1 MALSK
6 ASVEVMDFTFPY
18 YTETS
23 AFLYKHNAQPT
34 LESFLFIRP
43 YKWHVWL
50 CVCVLIPSISLM
62 AWVFSHMMQRIHV
75 RSKKSIIVSSFMATV
90 FNVLGVSFNNGK
102 LFNISHAI

>member
-1 MALSK
+1 MVLSK
-6 ASVEVMDFTFPY
+6 VREEVMDFTFPY

-23 AFLYKHNAQPT
+23 AFLYKRIAQPT

-43 YKWHVWL
+43 FKWQVWL
-50 CVCVLIPSISLM
+50 CMCVLIPSISLM
-62 AWVFSHMMQRIHV
+62 AWFISHMMQHIHV